1 MNNNL
6 NDKEINKYLK
16 NLYSL
21 VKSQI
26 VYSPY
31 DSEENIEGEHI
42 YQTYGTI
49 NDSSLDELIFLLNID
64 EYDIIYDLGS
74 GIGNVLF
81 KLAISSGANKLRGYE
96 IVGNRFRLSKQ
107 ILNELSKDFPLLK
120 KKIKFYQ
127 KDFSQLSNS
136 RFSLDA
142 TIIFTDSVMFNKNTL
157 DLIVRIARKCP
168 RLRYLVS
175 MKSIESPFL
184 DFKSKIYCDVS
195 WGDSQYYIYMVI

>member
-1 MNNNL
+1 MKLSDNETNQ
-6 NDKEINKYLK
+6 YLK

-21 VKSQI
+21 VKSQM

-31 DSEENIEGEHI
+31 ESEENIEGEHI

-64 EYDIIYDLGS
+64 EYDIVYDLGS

-81 KLAISSGANKLRGYE
+81 KLALSSGATKLRGYE
-96 IVGNRFRLSKQ
+96 IVGNRYRLSKL
-107 ILNELSKDFPLLK
+107 ILNELSSDFPFLK

-127 KDFSQLSNS
+127 KDFSQLANSN
-136 RFSLDA
+136 FPLDA
-142 TIIFTDSVMFNKNTL
+142 TIIFTDSVMFQKYTL
-157 DLIVRIARKCP
+157 EVIVKIARKCP

-184 DFKSKIYCDVS
+184 DLKSKIYCDVS
-195 WGDSQYYIYMVI
+195 WGDSQYYIYSVKK